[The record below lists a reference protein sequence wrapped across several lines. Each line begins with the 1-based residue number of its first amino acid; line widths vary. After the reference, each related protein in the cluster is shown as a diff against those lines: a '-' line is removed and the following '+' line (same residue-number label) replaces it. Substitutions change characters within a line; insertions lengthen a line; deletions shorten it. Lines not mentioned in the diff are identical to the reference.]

1 MRETG
6 RNCFRLRI
14 ITMKK
19 QLSYILF
26 IVLAFFNTALFAQQ
40 PVVANPD
47 HEAMLQSDD
56 PRLAANKRLVYDMW
70 RTLLDAGHAE
80 QADKFL
86 AEDYIQ
92 HNPNV
97 ATGRAAVIEFIKSS
111 RPRTEIPE
119 RVNREIV
126 SITAEGDYVIISFV
140 RRGKNPLKNNEDYTT
155 SWFDMFRIENGKI
168 AEHWDTAELWTEPPK
183 F

>member
-1 MRETG
+1 MM
-6 RNCFRLRI
+6 
-14 ITMKK
+14 MKSLPYLLCALLAAFSSVASA
-19 QLSYILF
+19 QL
-26 IVLAFFNTALFAQQ
+26 

-47 HEAMLQSDD
+47 HEAMLKSDN
-56 PRLAANKRLVYDMW
+56 PQLEANKRLVYDMW
-70 RTLLDAGHAE
+70 RTLLDAGHVE
-80 QADKFL
+80 DADKFL

-111 RPRTEIPE
+111 RPHKEIQD

-126 SITAEGDYVIISFV
+126 SITAEGDLVIISFV

-155 SWFDMFRIENGKI
+155 SWFDMFRIKDGKI
-168 AEHWDTAELWTEPPK
+168 VEHWDTAEMWTKPPK